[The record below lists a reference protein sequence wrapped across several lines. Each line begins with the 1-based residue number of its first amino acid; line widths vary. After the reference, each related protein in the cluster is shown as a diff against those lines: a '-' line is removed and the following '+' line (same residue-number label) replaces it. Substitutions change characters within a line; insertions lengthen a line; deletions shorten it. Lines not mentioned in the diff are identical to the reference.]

1 MHNHIWRDTVMP
13 IPKASKEELLISIR
27 NSGEKGFWLKGKEVD
42 FGKELA
48 RESKIKLCCN
58 GNAAIAL

>member
-13 IPKASKEELLISIR
+13 TPKPSKEELLVSIK
-27 NSGEKGFWLKGKEVD
+27 NSGEKGFWLKDKEVD
-42 FGKELA
+42 FGEELA
-48 RESKIKLCCN
+48 KEGKIKLCCN